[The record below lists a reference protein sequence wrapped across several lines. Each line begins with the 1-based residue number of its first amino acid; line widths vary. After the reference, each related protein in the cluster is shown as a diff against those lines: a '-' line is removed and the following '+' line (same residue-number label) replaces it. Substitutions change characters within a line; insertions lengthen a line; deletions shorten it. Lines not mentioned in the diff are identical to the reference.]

1 MIRGTNIQPKSK
13 TTAGAIIIRAVDL
26 EAFVAIGWCFPVD
39 RDPIQ
44 DGTKVNKNV
53 LAQGAA
59 QRPPPGGRTL
69 SGSLRLP
76 SRRS

>member
-1 MIRGTNIQPKSK
+1 MM
-13 TTAGAIIIRAVDL
+13 RAVDL
-26 EAFVAIGWCFPVD
+26 DALVAIAWCFPAD
-39 RDPIQ
+39 RGPIQ

-53 LAQGAA
+53 LAQGAT